1 VSDIDTTDEGALFN
15 AAEHFIDR
23 NVALGRG
30 DKVAIRT
37 AVRNYTYRD
46 VQKMVNKTANAL
58 WDVGL
63 RIEDRV
69 LMLMHDVPQFYAIF
83 FGAVRIGAV
92 PIPVNTMMT
101 TKDYEYF
108 LNDSRARVL
117 VVSEELIPV
126 VHAIKGDL
134 HYLRD
139 LVVISERDGAW
150 LPFRQKY
157 KRAPSVVKTALT
169 TRDDQGFWLYSSGS
183 TGSPKGA
190 VHAMHD
196 MVDAAHGYAHGVL
209 GLREDDIVFSAS
221 KLFFAYGLGNSMY
234 FPLSVGAS
242 AVLCP
247 ERPTPETVFR
257 YLETYHP
264 TVFFGVPTLYASM
277 LDWKE
282 RRDRE
287 TGASRDPAGPHELS
301 SCRLCVSA
309 GEALPIELFH
319 RFKARFG
326 CEIIDGIGSTEML
339 HIFLSNRP
347 GDVRPGSTGKPVPG
361 FELRIVDEDDRPVA
375 AGEIGSL
382 MVRGE
387 SAAMLYWHKR
397 EKTRKTMVGE
407 WLNTGDKYYVDA
419 DGYYW
424 CCGRG
429 DDMLKVGGIWVSPV
443 EVENAVCRHPAV
455 LECAVVGQEDDRGL
469 VKPKAFVVLRAGT
482 APSATPELAVEI
494 QALVKGQLA
503 PYKYPRWV
511 EFVDT
516 LPKSA
521 TGKTQRFRLRSARRD
536 CVQIP

>member
-1 VSDIDTTDEGALFN
+1 MTDQASTLDGVFFN

-23 NVALGRG
+23 NIAEGRG

-37 AVRNYTYRD
+37 AVRSYTYAD

-58 WDVGL
+58 WDLGL
-63 RIEDRV
+63 RIEDRII
-69 LMLMHDVPQFYAIF
+69 LLMHDVPQFYAIF
-83 FGAVRIGAV
+83 FGAIRIGAV
-92 PIPVNTMMT
+92 PVPVNTMMT
-101 TKDYEYF
+101 PKDYEYY

-117 VVSEELIPV
+117 VVSEELVPV
-126 VHAIKGDL
+126 VNQIEGDL

-139 LVVISERDGAW
+139 LIVISERDGARI
-150 LPFRQKY
+150 PFRQKY
-157 KRAPSVVKTALT
+157 KRAPAVVKTALT
-169 TRDDQGFWLYSSGS
+169 TRDDPGFWLYSSGS

-196 MVDAAHGYAHGVL
+196 MVDAARNYAGGVL
-209 GLREDDIVFSAS
+209 GLTSDDVVFSAS

-257 YLETYHP
+257 YLETYRP

-287 TGASRDPAGPHELS
+287 AGVAPDPAGPHELS

-309 GEALPIELFH
+309 GEAMPAELFH

-347 GDVRPGSTGKPVPG
+347 GEVRPGSTGKPVPG
-361 FELRIVDEDDRPVA
+361 FELRIVDETGRAVPQ
-375 AGEIGSL
+375 GEVGNL
-382 MVRGE
+382 MVRGQ

-407 WLNTGDKYYVDA
+407 WLDTGDKYYVDP

-443 EVENAVCRHPAV
+443 EVENAVCGHPAV
-455 LECAVVGQEDDRGL
+455 LECAVVGHPDDRGL
-469 VKPKAFVVLRAGT
+469 VKPKAFVVLREGRAEPG
-482 APSATPELAVEI
+482 PELAAEI
-494 QALVKGQLA
+494 QAFVKSQLA

-511 EFVDT
+511 EFVAA

-521 TGKTQRFRLRSARRD
+521 TGKTQRYRLRSQA
-536 CVQIP
+536 